1 MSGHTMNR
9 GPARG
14 AARLLA
20 ALALAVSGVAAE
32 AQDAGTRYA
41 KLLADTESYQ
51 RYNALIERQLDSQR
65 GELASLEA
73 QFLQLDGTAVD
84 VTAMVRRMFESL
96 EQFVDADLPFR
107 DPVSDRQERITRL
120 RDLVADEGIALAEKY
135 RRLLEAYQI
144 ELEYGRT
151 VASYTGKT
159 EDGRDAEFVRVG
171 RIALLYRTSDGLES
185 GYWDQ
190 AGGKWV
196 IDNDA
201 RDAVLH
207 ALRVA
212 KKELAPD
219 IIQVPVP
226 AAQEVGS

>member
-1 MSGHTMNR
+1 MNR

-14 AARLLA
+14 ATRLLA
-20 ALALAVSGVAAE
+20 ALALAVTGVAAD
-32 AQDAGTRYA
+32 AQDGGARYA
-41 KLLADTESYQ
+41 KLLADAESYQ
-51 RYNALIERQLDSQR
+51 RYNTLIERQLDSQR
-65 GELASLEA
+65 SELASLEA
-73 QFLQLDGTAVD
+73 QFLQLDGTAGD
-84 VTAMVRRMFESL
+84 VTAMVQRMFESL
-96 EQFVDADLPFR
+96 EQFVAADLPFL
-107 DPVSDRQERITRL
+107 DPVSDRNARMTRL
-120 RDLVADEGIALAEKY
+120 RDLVADEGVALSEKY

-159 EDGRDAEFVRVG
+159 DDGRDAEFVRVG
-171 RIALLYRTSDGLES
+171 RVALLYRTSDGLES

-190 AGGKWV
+190 VGGKWV
-196 IDNDA
+196 VDNDT

-212 KKELAPD
+212 RKELAPD
-219 IIQVPVP
+219 VIQVPVP